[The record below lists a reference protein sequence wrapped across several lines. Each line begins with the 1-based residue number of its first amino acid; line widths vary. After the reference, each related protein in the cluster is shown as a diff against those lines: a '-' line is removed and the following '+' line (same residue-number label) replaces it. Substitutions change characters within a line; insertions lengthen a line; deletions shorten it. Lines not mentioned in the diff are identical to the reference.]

1 MGVKQLKKTK
11 ILAAGLIAGQI
22 ASFYGLQYQY
32 DQEKEKHMQ
41 RINSIKKQ
49 NEAFSQSIEQLKK
62 ENASLTVEI
71 KALKE
76 ANQHIKE
83 ANHHIKEQNVRLKKE
98 VEEMKNQVGEIKKQV
113 SPIVSRGYK
122 VQKTIR
128 VKATAY
134 TPYCQGCIGKTK
146 WKEIDVRK
154 NPHQKIIAVDPSI
167 IPLGS
172 KVYVEGY
179 GLAIAA
185 DIGGGIKNYEIDI
198 LVPTEQ
204 EAISWGVKY
213 VDVKIL
219 DTQN

>member
-1 MGVKQLKKTK
+1 MAERNELAYVL
-11 ILAAGLIAGQI
+11 LAAGLIVGQI

-32 DQEKEKHMQ
+32 DQEKEKHIQ
-41 RINSIKKQ
+41 RINGIKKQ
-49 NEAFSQSIEQLKK
+49 NEALSQSIQQLKK

-71 KALKE
+71 KSLKE
-76 ANQHIKE
+76 ENQRIKE
-83 ANHHIKEQNVRLKKE
+83 ENTRLKKE

-134 TPYCQGCIGKTK
+134 TPYCKGCTGKTK

-154 NPHQKIIAVDPSI
+154 NPHQKIIAVDPSV

-179 GLAIAA
+179 GLALAA

>member
-1 MGVKQLKKTK
+1 MKRTK
-11 ILAAGLIAGQI
+11 ILIAGLIAGQI

-32 DQEKEKHMQ
+32 DQEKEKHIQ

-49 NEAFSQSIEQLKK
+49 NEALSQSIQQLKK

-76 ANQHIKE
+76 VNQHIKE
-83 ANHHIKEQNVRLKKE
+83 ENTRLKKE

-134 TPYCQGCIGKTK
+134 TPYCKGCIGKTK

-154 NPHQKIIAVDPSI
+154 DPHQKIIAVDPSV

-179 GLAIAA
+179 GLALAA

>member
-1 MGVKQLKKTK
+1 MKRTK
-11 ILAAGLIAGQI
+11 ILIAGLIAGQI

-32 DQEKEKHMQ
+32 DQEKEKHIQ

-49 NEAFSQSIEQLKK
+49 NEALSQSIQQLKK

-76 ANQHIKE
+76 VNQHIKE
-83 ANHHIKEQNVRLKKE
+83 ENTRLKKE

-134 TPYCQGCIGKTK
+134 TPYCKG
-146 WKEIDVRK
+146 DL
-154 NPHQKIIAVDPSI
+154 S
-167 IPLGS
+167 
-172 KVYVEGY
+172 
-179 GLAIAA
+179 
-185 DIGGGIKNYEIDI
+185 
-198 LVPTEQ
+198 
-204 EAISWGVKY
+204 
-213 VDVKIL
+213 
-219 DTQN
+219 